1 MRVMTRA
8 TLAWT
13 FFALTGLTAC
23 AAGDRRGTG
32 GTVIV
37 ATASEVENL
46 LPPFATTDQSLAVS
60 DQLFDKLADMGAAR
74 NTIGDGAFVP
84 RLAKSWDWST
94 DSLSIRFHINPRA
107 RWHDGHAVRAGDVR
121 FAWSVYTDTIV
132 NSSRRGDLV
141 SELDSVTVADSVTA
155 VAWFKRRTPEQ
166 FYNLVSTLVPLPE
179 HVLGKVPR
187 DSLHTGDAGRHPVG
201 SGPFRLVRWEP
212 KQRIEIAA
220 VDSFYLGRATL
231 DRVIWSY
238 APEMSSAVQKLFAG
252 EADFLEALPPASAGD
267 IARYPDIKIVAAPPS
282 DYAYLEFNEFDGA
295 SNRPHK
301 IFADRRLRRALTMAL
316 DRRSMVR
323 NVFDSLGTFALGPFV
338 SAQWSADT
346 TLTQVPFD
354 RAGAM
359 RTLDSLGWRA
369 GPDGIRIRAG
379 QPLAFGLLTPSSS
392 ANRARFAVLIQAQLR
407 EVGVKVDVESVDGG
421 AFGARLK
428 ARTFDAN
435 MGGTH
440 TTPSPSGLRQTWSSV
455 ASTSSSFFNA
465 GRYASAAFDAQVDS
479 AIDAVNPAQAK
490 AHYRAAYQ
498 LILDDAPAAFLYSPA
513 TVAGANKRLITGP
526 LRSDAWW
533 NGLATWSIAPGGRL
547 ARDAAPASP

>member
-1 MRVMTRA
+1 MRVLTRA
-8 TLAWT
+8 IAAWT

-23 AAGDRRGTG
+23 VASDRHVTG
-32 GTVIV
+32 GTVVV
-37 ATASEVENL
+37 ATASEAENL
-46 LPPFATTDQSLAVS
+46 LPPFATTTQSQAVS
-60 DQLFDKLADMGAAR
+60 EQLFDKLADMGAAR

-107 RWHDGHAVRAGDVR
+107 RWHDGHAVRASDVR
-121 FAWSVYTDTIV
+121 FAWSVYIDTIV
-132 NSSRRGDLV
+132 NSTRRGDLV
-141 SELDSVTVADSVTA
+141 GALDSVTVADSVTA
-155 VAWFKRRTPEQ
+155 VAWFKRHTPEQ

-187 DSLHTGDAGRHPVG
+187 DSLQIGDAGRHPVG

-252 EADFLEALPPASAGD
+252 EADFLEALPPGSAGD
-267 IARYPDIKIVAAPPS
+267 IARYPDVKIVVAAPS
-282 DYAYLEFNEFDGA
+282 DYAYLEFNEYDGA

-323 NVFDSLGTFALGPFV
+323 NVFDSLGAFALGPFV
-338 SAQWSADT
+338 STQWSAAT
-346 TLTQVPFD
+346 TLTQIPFD

-369 GPDGIRIRAG
+369 GADGMRSRAG
-379 QPLAFGLLTPSSS
+379 QPLAFALLTPSSS
-392 ANRARFAVLIQAQLR
+392 ANRAKFAVLIQAQLR
-407 EVGVKVDVESVDGG
+407 DVGAKVEIESVDGG

-440 TTPSPSGLRQTWSSV
+440 TTPSPSGLRQTWSSA
-455 ASTSSSFFNA
+455 ASTSSAVFNA
-465 GRYASAAFDAQVDS
+465 GRYVSTAFDAQVDS
-479 AIDAVNPAQAK
+479 AIAAVNPTQAK
-490 AHYRAAYQ
+490 AHYQAAYQ

-513 TVAGANKRLITGP
+513 TVAGANTRLIIGP

-533 NGLATWSIAPGGRL
+533 IGLSTWSIAPGGHL
-547 ARDAAPASP
+547 PRDAAPASP

>member
-1 MRVMTRA
+1 MRVMTGP
-8 TLAWT
+8 TLVWT
-13 FFALTGLTAC
+13 CFILAALSSCTPS
-23 AAGDRRGTG
+23 DRHSTG

-37 ATASEVENL
+37 ATASEAENL
-46 LPPFATTDQSLAVS
+46 LPPFATTTQSQAVS
-60 DQLFDKLADMGAAR
+60 EQLFDKLADMGAAR

-84 RLAKSWDWST
+84 RLAQSWDWST

-107 RWHDGHAVRAGDVR
+107 RWHDGHAVRARDVR
-121 FAWSVYTDTIV
+121 FAWSVYIDTIV
-132 NSSRRGDLV
+132 NSTRRGDIV
-141 SELDSVTVADSVTA
+141 GALDSVTVADSVTA
-155 VAWFKRRTPEQ
+155 VAWFKRHTPEQ

-187 DSLHTGDAGRHPVG
+187 DSLQIGDSGRHPVG

-212 KQRIEIAA
+212 KQRLEIAA

-267 IARYPDIKIVAAPPS
+267 IARYPDIKIVVAPPS

-323 NVFDSLGTFALGPFV
+323 NVFDSLGAFALGPFV
-338 SAQWSADT
+338 STQWSAGT
-346 TLTQVPFD
+346 TLTQIPFD

-359 RTLDSLGWRA
+359 RILDSLGWRA
-369 GPDGIRIRAG
+369 EADGMRSRAG
-379 QPLAFGLLTPSSS
+379 QPLAFRLLTPSSS
-392 ANRARFAVLIQAQLR
+392 ANRAKFAVLIQAQLR
-407 EVGVKVDVESVDGG
+407 DVGARVEVESVDGG

-440 TTPSPSGLRQTWSSV
+440 TTPSPSGLRQTWSSA
-455 ASTSSSFFNA
+455 ASTSSAVFNA
-465 GRYASAAFDAQVDS
+465 GRYASAAFDAHVDS
-479 AIDAVNPAQAK
+479 AIAAVNPTQAK
-490 AHYRAAYQ
+490 AHYQAAYQ

-513 TVAGANKRLITGP
+513 TVAGANKRLIIGP
-526 LRSDAWW
+526 LRADAWW
-533 NGLATWSIAPGGRL
+533 VGLSTWSIAPGGQL
-547 ARDAAPASP
+547 PRDAAPVSP